1 MGPRSRYLRPIRR
14 RHRCTC
20 PAGRRLASV
29 IRHAATAASPAVGSI
44 GTGRHLAMS
53 YGDVTTSSSIVV
65 RATAGGVQELIAI
78 ERSDAPNEF
87 AFPLA
92 LPTGAV
98 LVAADDGSAAIVDSS
113 GHEVAA
119 IAAPWAKDAAGRAV
133 PTSYRLDGSTLIQ
146 VVEHEGATY
155 PVVADPSFTWGIRR
169 GLTRSRTKAARGQGR
184 CTRSFSVWDAK
195 RCDLTSNATMPGPR
209 GPGIVVVVGSAPT
222 VRSEVLRASRSD

>member
-1 MGPRSRYLRPIRR
+1 
-14 RHRCTC
+14 
-20 PAGRRLASV
+20 
-29 IRHAATAASPAVGSI
+29 
-44 GTGRHLAMS
+44 MS

-155 PVVADPSFTWGIRR
+155 PVVADPSFTWGIIT
-169 GLTRSRTKAARGQGR
+169 GTVYFNHAETTTIASAGWGA
-184 CTRSFSVWDAK
+184 
-195 RCDLTSNATMPGPR
+195 ATMTTVCALVGAASAGPVGAAALGAACFIYGSSIVFTAGVANNSVPRRCLKVKVVPGAPLPTLQ
-209 GPGIVVVVGSAPT
+209 PGTYTGGYCA
-222 VRSEVLRASRSD
+222 

>member
-1 MGPRSRYLRPIRR
+1 
-14 RHRCTC
+14 
-20 PAGRRLASV
+20 
-29 IRHAATAASPAVGSI
+29 
-44 GTGRHLAMS
+44 MS

-113 GHEVAA
+113 GHEGAA

-184 CTRSFSVWDAK
+184 CTRSS
-195 RCDLTSNATMPGPR
+195 RCGMPNVAISPR
-209 GPGIVVVVGSAPT
+209 TQRCPGLAA
-222 VRSEVLRASRSD
+222 RASSSLSALRLPCAQKSSELAGRTSSPPCLHRPWRGRPSRACRR

>member
-1 MGPRSRYLRPIRR
+1 
-14 RHRCTC
+14 
-20 PAGRRLASV
+20 
-29 IRHAATAASPAVGSI
+29 
-44 GTGRHLAMS
+44 MS
-53 YGDVTTSSSIVV
+53 YGDVTTSSSIMV

-169 GLTRSRTKAARGQGR
+169 GLTRSRTKAARGR
-184 CTRSFSVWDAK
+184 EDA
-195 RCDLTSNATMPGPR
+195 PGPL
-209 GPGIVVVVGSAPT
+209 GVGCQT
-222 VRSEVLRASRSD
+222 LRSHLERDDARASRPGHRRRCRLCAYRALRSPPS